1 VKHAAIGVSA
11 VVLLLA
17 VLYCAW
23 VRADAKSRERGAFAE
38 EMTQGA
44 DEHII
49 FYASGPL
56 NKQLTIVP
64 EYAEFG
70 PSGQADCDSLVDY
83 LIHDENAMP
92 EIKQKGFT
100 SLRCGDRQ
108 VQSWPT
114 KIRQ

>member
-11 VVLLLA
+11 IVLLL
-17 VLYCAW
+17 VLLYGAW
-23 VRADAKSRERGAFAE
+23 VRADTESQERRAFAA

-44 DEHII
+44 DEHIV

-64 EYAEFG
+64 EYTESG
-70 PSGQADCDSLVDY
+70 PSGQVDCDGIVDY

-92 EIKQKGFT
+92 AIKQKGFT

-114 KIRQ
+114 KFGQ